1 MKHVIGRVLRWLLPP
16 RPLFEAE
23 REARAAAFNA
33 AYEAWRAQAVTPG
46 GAEGGAGRGRPPA
59 GAGG

>member
-1 MKHVIGRVLRWLLPP
+1 MRHVIGRLLGWLL
-16 RPLFEAE
+16 RPAPLAEAE

-33 AYEAWRAQAVTPG
+33 AVAAWAATPG

-59 GAGG
+59 GAGC